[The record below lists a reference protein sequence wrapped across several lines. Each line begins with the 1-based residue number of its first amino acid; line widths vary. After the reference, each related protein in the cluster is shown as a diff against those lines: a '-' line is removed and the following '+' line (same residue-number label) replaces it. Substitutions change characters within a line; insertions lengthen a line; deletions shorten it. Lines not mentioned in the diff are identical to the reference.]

1 MTDMSDWSRPSSNE
15 LPELYEE
22 TEEMIEQA
30 DSLLRDYFE
39 VDTSCSMDRIVFD
52 GSDQDDFLR
61 AINADHE
68 IMVPLFQ
75 KVAGLPDREFERQ
88 YGVSGIGQ
96 RLKGRKTTFEGY
108 EPAERFAEVL
118 SEVMPSSLSLES
130 IFYTFFKMRE
140 SDQRRFYRMRYEKDI
155 REFLMENGYPNFKGN
170 SLPEEPDFVIPE
182 SEPYEVIGE
191 VRVIQRKDR
200 EKRFKEFRSEAA
212 AAATNFPDARFVAI
226 ANMGAYI
233 EHHDDR
239 ESLRDGITKS
249 GSSEI
254 DAVFFHDERDELLDQ
269 LSEWGVTRQSK
280 IG

>member
-1 MTDMSDWSRPSSNE
+1 MSDMSDWPRPSGDE

-22 TEEMIEQA
+22 TREMTERA
-30 DSLLRDYFE
+30 DGILRDYFQ
-39 VDTSCSMDRIVFD
+39 VDGSGSMDRIVFD
-52 GSDQDDFLR
+52 DAGQDDFLR
-61 AINADHE
+61 ALNADHE
-68 IMVPLFQ
+68 VMVPLFQ

-118 SEVMPSSLSLES
+118 SNVMPDSLSLES

-140 SDQRRFYRMRYEKDI
+140 SDQRRFYRMRYEEDI
-155 REFLMENGYPNFKGN
+155 REFLVESGYPNFKGN

-212 AAATNFPDARFVAI
+212 AAATNFSDARFVAI

-239 ESLRDGITKS
+239 ESLRDGITKD

-269 LSEWGVTRQSK
+269 LSEWGVTRQTK
-280 IG
+280 I

>member
-1 MTDMSDWSRPSSNE
+1 
-15 LPELYEE
+15 
-22 TEEMIEQA
+22 MIEQA

-61 AINADHE
+61 ALNADHE

-239 ESLRDGITKS
+239 EALRDGITTS

>member
-39 VDTSCSMDRIVFD
+39 VDTSCSMDRIVFH

-61 AINADHE
+61 ALNADHE

-212 AAATNFPDARFVAI
+212 AAATNFPDARFVAV

>member
-1 MTDMSDWSRPSSNE
+1 MTDMSDWPRPSSNE

-39 VDTSCSMDRIVFD
+39 IDTSCSMDRIVFD

-61 AINADHE
+61 ALNADHE

-118 SEVMPSSLSLES
+118 SEVMPISLSLES

-212 AAATNFPDARFVAI
+212 AAATNFPDAQFVAV

-239 ESLRDGITKS
+239 ESLRDGITKN

-269 LSEWGVTRQSK
+269 LSEWGVTRQTK

>member
-61 AINADHE
+61 ALNADHE

-212 AAATNFPDARFVAI
+212 AAATNFPDARFVAV

-239 ESLRDGITKS
+239 ESLRDGITKN

>member
-61 AINADHE
+61 ALNADHE

-239 ESLRDGITKS
+239 ESLRDGITKD

-269 LSEWGVTRQSK
+269 LSEWGVTRQTK

>member
-1 MTDMSDWSRPSSNE
+1 MTDMSDWSRPSNNE

-61 AINADHE
+61 ALNADHE

-212 AAATNFPDARFVAI
+212 AAATNFPDARFVAV

>member
-61 AINADHE
+61 ALNADHE

-212 AAATNFPDARFVAI
+212 AAATNFPDARFVAV

>member
-1 MTDMSDWSRPSSNE
+1 MSDMSDWPRPSGDE

-22 TEEMIEQA
+22 TREMTERA
-30 DSLLRDYFE
+30 DGILRDYFQ
-39 VDTSCSMDRIVFD
+39 VDGSGSMDRIVFD
-52 GSDQDDFLR
+52 DAGQDDFLR
-61 AINADHE
+61 ALNADHE
-68 IMVPLFQ
+68 VMVPLFQ

-88 YGVSGIGQ
+88 YGVGGIGQ
-96 RLKGRKTTFEGY
+96 RLKGRKSSFKGY

-118 SEVMPSSLSLES
+118 SNIMPDSLSLES

-140 SDQRRFYRMRYEKDI
+140 SDQRRFYRMRYEEDI
-155 REFLMENGYPNFKGN
+155 REFLVESGYPNFKGN

-239 ESLRDGITKS
+239 ESLRDGITKD

-269 LSEWGVTRQSK
+269 LSEWGVTRQTK

>member
-1 MTDMSDWSRPSSNE
+1 MTDMSDWSRPSNNE

-61 AINADHE
+61 ALNADHE

-212 AAATNFPDARFVAI
+212 AAATNFPDARFVAV

-239 ESLRDGITKS
+239 ESLRDGITKN

-254 DAVFFHDERDELLDQ
+254 DAVFFHDERDEILDQ